1 MAWPREIGLR
11 FKVGGQTFSPA
22 DWPTASWRSA
32 EQRSQ
37 LVLSGHA
44 FLPRAEFLVT
54 LSNGVVIIQ
63 LSLTARESVT
73 LEDLSILWVGGP
85 QGGLSLRNTAATEF
99 VSFGAVGQPS
109 VVSSNAMPRA
119 FEQVFTSGEHS
130 LHLGVDEPDF
140 VVVTHPDAT
149 ENALGVAV
157 ESRVPITLQA
167 ERIAQFDVTLTN
179 GTTLGETL
187 AQVADRQRI
196 VETVQ
201 PRFGWRSGAAYGV
214 ILNGARTEAA
224 ARWFSEADGRP
235 LFLLDGIWFS
245 AVERWRFGPAF
256 PTVPTD
262 LNVDVALAWPALR
275 VDPVRTESIP
285 AERVETTCA
294 DGSCVLLN
302 PGRPAVRERIAREA
316 VELAEQGV
324 SLVEIPDIVPGWFN
338 AVTES
343 MSLAT
348 LPIVLPYPATAGANA
363 MRLLPDRWTVD
374 EDCPTPLSADAP
386 ACLMRLLTANEQ
398 DGIPRPGTAQ
408 LEQQAWG
415 LATTWQHGSR
425 VQLSPG
431 PIHLVDQPL
440 GRARQWASIVALAG
454 GLYLLEIFR
463 VNSTHSE
470 EIFWTPWLAGAVRLG
485 RPFYN
490 GTALPSVWQ
499 NSMALFVFNWSDVRQ
514 RIDLTEPG
522 LPEMTSALSYSMNRC
537 SRMESPTS
545 SRFPRMMSLSS
556 FETDEGGFPQ
566 GLNALEDTHGDDRT
580 GYHGRR

>member
-1 MAWPREIGLR
+1 MI
-11 FKVGGQTFSPA
+11 V
-22 DWPTASWRSA
+22 
-32 EQRSQ
+32 
-37 LVLSGHA
+37 
-44 FLPRAEFLVT
+44 
-54 LSNGVVIIQ
+54 
-63 LSLTARESVT
+63 
-73 LEDLSILWVGGP
+73 
-85 QGGLSLRNTAATEF
+85 
-99 VSFGAVGQPS
+99 
-109 VVSSNAMPRA
+109 
-119 FEQVFTSGEHS
+119 
-130 LHLGVDEPDF
+130 
-140 VVVTHPDAT
+140 
-149 ENALGVAV
+149 
-157 ESRVPITLQA
+157 
-167 ERIAQFDVTLTN
+167 TN
-179 GTTLGETL
+179 GTTPAKRPLKLPTDSEL
-187 AQVADRQRI
+187 SKRCN
-196 VETVQ
+196 
-201 PRFGWRSGAAYGV
+201 RFGWRSGAAYGV

-363 MRLLPDRWTVD
+363 MRLLPAVGPD

-386 ACLMRLLTANEQ
+386 ACLMRLLIANEQ
-398 DGIPRPGTAQ
+398 DGIPRFELTSLINAS
-408 LEQQAWG
+408 G
-415 LATTWQHGSR
+415 LTTWQHGSR
-425 VQLSPG
+425 VQLPG

-440 GRARQWASIVALAG
+440 AGRANGQVLSPWPEGCTSGRYSSQLDTQ
-454 GLYLLEIFR
+454 R
-463 VNSTHSE
+463 E

-485 RPFYN
+485 RPSYN

-514 RIDLTEPG
+514 RIV
-522 LPEMTSALSYSMNRC
+522 
-537 SRMESPTS
+537 
-545 SRFPRMMSLSS
+545 
-556 FETDEGGFPQ
+556 
-566 GLNALEDTHGDDRT
+566 
-580 GYHGRR
+580 